1 MRERSRRLFAPALVL
16 GLSACSGSGSGS
28 DEKTMN
34 WPQNTV
40 RATQTGSL
48 FTIPAKAVGA
58 GKVQGSL
65 FGTDPST
72 VFAPTNAASAAL
84 LTELGVTRQAL
95 LADAASLS
103 RVATYG
109 SSSRLSKGEV
119 PAGLAITTVEGGSF
133 AVSSPLAITDA
144 RGRGRTSN
152 ISAADVLSGNGV
164 IHVID
169 KVLRPAPRTT
179 PVSFVPPSLE
189 SNTP

>member
-1 MRERSRRLFAPALVL
+1 MRERSRRLFAPALVS
-16 GLSACSGSGSGS
+16 GLSACSGS
-28 DEKTMN
+28 DEITLN
-34 WPQNTV
+34 LPQNTV
-40 RATQTGSL
+40 QVAQTGSL
-48 FTIPAKAVGA
+48 FAIPAKAVGA
-58 GKVQGSL
+58 GDVRGSL
-65 FGTDPST
+65 FGADPST
-72 VFAPTNAASAAL
+72 IFVPTNAASAAL

-95 LADAASLS
+95 LADAASLP
-103 RVATYG
+103 RVATHG
-109 SSSRLSKGEV
+109 VVSSGLSKGEV

>member
-1 MRERSRRLFAPALVL
+1 MRERSRRLFAPALVS
-16 GLSACSGSGSGS
+16 GLSACSGS
-28 DEKTMN
+28 DEITLN
-34 WPQNTV
+34 LPQNTV
-40 RATQTGSL
+40 QVAQTGSL
-48 FTIPAKAVGA
+48 FAIPAKAVGA
-58 GKVQGSL
+58 GDVRGSL
-65 FGTDPST
+65 FGADPST
-72 VFAPTNAASAAL
+72 IFVPTNAASAAL

-109 SSSRLSKGEV
+109 VVSSRLSKGEV

-144 RGRGRTSN
+144 RGRTSD